1 MPYATFSAYN
11 IPPCFGQRNTRDAHS
26 FLKQWRNIHIIE
38 PCDTITDARHEE
50 TGVGML
56 LGILEKL
63 IHVGLDGFHSSLH
76 GGDGI
81 TPAGGTDTYSPFCTK
96 LVHSRACCAT
106 AMIPLQIAA
115 ENEYLGT

>member
-1 MPYATFSAYN
+1 MGLQTQDVGGGKPSHFCAQTV
-11 IPPCFGQRNTRDAHS
+11 PPETGQGYIRQVDS
-26 FLKQWRNIHIIE
+26 LGKQRGNLGITK
-38 PCDTITDARHEE
+38 PCDTTTDARHEE

-56 LGILEKL
+56 LG
-63 IHVGLDGFHSSLH
+63 
-76 GGDGI
+76 
-81 TPAGGTDTYSPFCTK
+81 TYSPFCTK

>member
-1 MPYATFSAYN
+1 M
-11 IPPCFGQRNTRDAHS
+11 GQGYIRQIDS
-26 FLKQWRNIHIIE
+26 LGKQRGNLGITKT
-38 PCDTITDARHEE
+38 CDTTTDARHEE

-96 LVHSRACCAT
+96 LVHSRACCAA

-115 ENEYLGT
+115 ENEYL